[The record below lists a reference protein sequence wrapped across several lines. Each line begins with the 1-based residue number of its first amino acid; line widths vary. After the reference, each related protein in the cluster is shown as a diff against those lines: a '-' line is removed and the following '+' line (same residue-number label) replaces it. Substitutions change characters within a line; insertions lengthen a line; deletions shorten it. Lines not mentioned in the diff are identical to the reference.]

1 LSPSGRRERP
11 AGRRRV
17 GWFVYLCVR
26 TIVSIYVS
34 FQLSD
39 YSHVWGL
46 IYVSDILHVCVT
58 IYVWVIIYVRD
69 WFVFKT
75 LVYFILVVHLN

>member
-39 YSHVWGL
+39 
-46 IYVSDILHVCVT
+46 VCT
-58 IYVWVIIYVRD
+58 R
-69 WFVFKT
+69 
-75 LVYFILVVHLN
+75 HLCSMTK